1 MVSGLLPADV
11 RVVTLSIVL
20 DSSVSIWEHLH
31 GSIESGFLAVARDI
45 MPVGDQ
51 KILKRQ
57 PLGCY
62 EVCQG
67 LHCEHVQFGG
77 ALGVSST
84 GISRNRVV
92 QANPELSLTHVSA
105 GGCSLW
111 RVRERLLRVTALRKL
126 AVGGQKDW
134 SGCSCASARRFAVNG
149 RLEFWPG
156 LRWSATVLP
165 RVGGAGRFGSA
176 APAASGRRCHGCNGA
191 LRALFLTPALP
202 FQAGVAKCQ
211 AGLATGDAS
220 EPPGLSAVSCSSRP
234 GKVVDLDTGC
244 VAGAGGP

>member
-1 MVSGLLPADV
+1 M
-11 RVVTLSIVL
+11 
-20 DSSVSIWEHLH
+20 
-31 GSIESGFLAVARDI
+31 
-45 MPVGDQ
+45 
-51 KILKRQ
+51 
-57 PLGCY
+57 
-62 EVCQG
+62 
-67 LHCEHVQFGG
+67 
-77 ALGVSST
+77 
-84 GISRNRVV
+84 
-92 QANPELSLTHVSA
+92 
-105 GGCSLW
+105 
-111 RVRERLLRVTALRKL
+111 
-126 AVGGQKDW
+126 
-134 SGCSCASARRFAVNG
+134 
-149 RLEFWPG
+149 
-156 LRWSATVLP
+156 LP